1 MAMKRLTVT
10 ILFLTMFR
18 SWCQTLPSPVPVA
31 IVGLAHGEVGHF
43 VSALRN
49 CPDASLVGILETNEA
64 FMAQFQQE
72 FNLDNALFYTNFKEM
87 CRRAHPRAVA
97 VFARTIDHRQVVEE
111 CAASGIDVL
120 LEKPLA
126 VNLSEARGI
135 AIAAKHGNIEVIV
148 DYDTTWYPANQS
160 AFDLAHNRVIGPVR
174 KLVVRSGHRGPKEN
188 GCSPAVLE
196 WLTDPAQSGG
206 GALVDF
212 GCYGADLVTW
222 FMDGQ
227 RPRAVMAL
235 TQQIKPTVY
244 PKVEDEASILI
255 EYPEAQ
261 AIIQA
266 SWNWPCEMHDLEVFG
281 RDGYVFATQKN
292 VLRVRKAGSEENE
305 IKLEPPP
312 AGQSLPDEISYLVA
326 VARRQIKPIGLAS
339 LDLNLTVTEILDAA
353 KESARTGRRVDL
365 PTANEAPSAG
375 IQP

>member
-1 MAMKRLTVT
+1 MKRLIFA
-10 ILFLTMFR
+10 ILFLTMFHG
-18 SWCQTLPSPVPVA
+18 WCETPPSPVPVA

-43 VSALRN
+43 VTALRG
-49 CPDASLVGILETNEA
+49 CPDACLVGILETNEA
-64 FMAQFQQE
+64 FVTQFQQE
-72 FNLDNALFYTNFKEM
+72 FNLDKALFYTNFDEM
-87 CRRAHPRAVA
+87 CRGGHPRAVA
-97 VFARTIDHRQVVEE
+97 VFARTIDHRRVVEE

-126 VNLSEARGI
+126 VNLTEACGL
-135 AIAAKHGNIEVIV
+135 AVAAKHGNIEVIV
-148 DYDTTWYPANQS
+148 DYDTTWYPANHS
-160 AFDLAHNRVIGPVR
+160 AYDMVHNHRVIGPVR

-212 GCYGADLVTW
+212 GCYGADLLTW

-227 RPRAVMAL
+227 RPNSVIAM

-244 PKVEDEASILI
+244 PKVEDEATILL
-255 EYPEAQ
+255 EYPQAQ

-281 RDGYVFATQKN
+281 RDGYVFASQKD

-312 AGQSLPDEISYLVA
+312 AGQALPDEISYLVA
-326 VARRQIKPIGLAS
+326 VARRQIKPTGLAS

-365 PTANEAPSAG
+365 PTADATR
-375 IQP
+375 